1 MTQWKIVL
9 ILFSA
14 LLISACSSTKGPAP
28 GSPEWLWAAARDSFA
43 AGDFEKAADHLEK
56 IERAGNNPY
65 LQRARAWRLV
75 LAAGMASAYLELAQ
89 AYADGWSQARA
100 NRTAFLRQRTEYFR
114 QARRHAIRM
123 LEAYGNFVKD
133 SADKPVVLEFPF
145 PKGSAG
151 QVVELDR
158 VYKGM
163 TIADELRATAQEKML
178 NRGLVRSVSMV
189 LTTEE
194 DAAGAQNV
202 LKSGRAEAP
211 PAKFL
216 LAMGS
221 ALFKLATIFD
231 RKNLDEIDALKMF
244 HERSQDAVKRVLEL
258 KPEAATEKAAK
269 KLRADVEKAAKAATS
284 KIRIAAR

>member
-1 MTQWKIVL
+1 MTQCRTAF
-9 ILFSA
+9 ILVFA
-14 LLISACSSTKGPAP
+14 LLLSACSSAKGPAP
-28 GSPEWLWAAARDSFA
+28 GTPEWLYAAARDSFT

-56 IERAGNNPY
+56 IERTGNNAY
-65 LQRARAWRLV
+65 VQRARAWRLILTAG
-75 LAAGMASAYLELAQ
+75 LANAYLELAQ

-100 NRTAFLRQRTEYFR
+100 NRTAFLRQKTEYLK

-123 LEAYGNFVKD
+123 LEAYGAFVKD

-151 QVVELDR
+151 QVAELDR

-163 TIADELRATAQEKML
+163 ATADGLRATAQEKML
-178 NRGLVRSVSMV
+178 NRGLVRSVSTV

-216 LAMGS
+216 LVMGS
-221 ALFKLATIFD
+221 ALFKLSTIFE
-231 RKNLDEIDALKMF
+231 RKNLDEIDTLKMC
-244 HERSQDAVKRVLEL
+244 HERAQDAVKRVLEL
-258 KPEAATEKAAK
+258 KPGAATETAAR
-269 KLRADVEKAAKAATS
+269 KLQADVEKAAKAATS